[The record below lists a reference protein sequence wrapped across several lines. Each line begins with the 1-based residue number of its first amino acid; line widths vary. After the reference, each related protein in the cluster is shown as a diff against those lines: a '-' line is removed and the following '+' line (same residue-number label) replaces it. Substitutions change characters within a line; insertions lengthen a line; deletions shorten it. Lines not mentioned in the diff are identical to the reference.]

1 MVIILLYIITYN
13 NEDIV
18 MPDYDNLSEEE
29 LESVIAQAQQT
40 LIEKKNN
47 KRKEVIAEI
56 KALAASINLSI
67 EIKGDAKKNPTK
79 NSKIAAKYHNPEDP
93 SQTWSGRGLT
103 PKWMQALI
111 AGGYNKRD
119 LEI

>member
-1 MVIILLYIITYN
+1 MSDYN
-13 NEDIV
+13 
-18 MPDYDNLSEEE
+18 NLSEDE

-47 KRKEVIAEI
+47 RRKEVIAEI
-56 KALAASINLSI
+56 KALAASINLTVDI
-67 EIKGDAKKNPTK
+67 IDDTKKHPSK
-79 NSKIAAKYHNPEDP
+79 NAKIAAKYRNPQDS

-103 PKWMQALI
+103 PKWMQALLTS
-111 AGGYNKRD
+111 GYNKND

>member
-1 MVIILLYIITYN
+1 MFVPIMTINENII
-13 NEDIV
+13 
-18 MPDYDNLSEEE
+18 MPDYNNLSEQE

-40 LIEKKNN
+40 LIEKKSN

-56 KALAASINLSI
+56 KALAASINI
-67 EIKGDAKKNPTK
+67 TIDIKGEAKKHPTK
-79 NSKIAAKYHNPEDP
+79 NAKVAAKYRNPEDS

>member
-1 MVIILLYIITYN
+1 
-13 NEDIV
+13 
-18 MPDYDNLSEEE
+18 MPDYNNLSEQE

-56 KALAASINLSI
+56 KALAASINITI
-67 EIKGDAKKNPTK
+67 EIKGETKKNPTK
-79 NSKIAAKYHNPEDP
+79 NSKVAAKYRNPEDS

>member
-1 MVIILLYIITYN
+1 MSDYN
-13 NEDIV
+13 
-18 MPDYDNLSEEE
+18 NLSEEE

-40 LIEKKNN
+40 LIKKKNN

-56 KALAASINLSI
+56 KALAASINLAI
-67 EIKGDAKKNPTK
+67 EIKDDAKKHPAK
-79 NSKIAAKYHNPEDP
+79 HSKVAAKYRNPEDS